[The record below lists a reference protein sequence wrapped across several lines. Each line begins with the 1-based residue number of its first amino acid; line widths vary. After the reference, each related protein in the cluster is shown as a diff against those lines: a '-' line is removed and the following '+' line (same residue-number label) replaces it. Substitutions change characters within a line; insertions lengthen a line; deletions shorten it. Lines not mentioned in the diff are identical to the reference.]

1 MWLNLLNRN
10 CHHKAELRGFE
21 DSMLCLDI
29 LRNSG
34 RLIGRLGCIWVW
46 VWLRPLR
53 PLSFWYHSPSCP
65 LRTSTLGCSQPS
77 TAHSHCIL
85 FRDHKSMQID
95 ASFSLNLMMYMCS
108 WKSCLARMRLTVSP
122 YGIALGPRSS
132 ESNHTHC
139 IRKMYSCMHHAK
151 MYQMYKYM
159 RILNRYCRLL

>member
-1 MWLNLLNRN
+1 MWLNRN
-10 CHHKAELRGFE
+10 CHETELRGFE
-21 DSMLCLDI
+21 DSRIRGSAWTFFTI
-29 LRNSG
+29 LAAS
-34 RLIGRLGCIWVW
+34 LGALAASSWVW
-46 VWLRPLR
+46 VWLRPLRPLR

-65 LRTSTLGCSQPS
+65 LRTWTLGWSQPS

-132 ESNHTHC
+132 ESNHTHTAFERC
-139 IRKMYSCMHHAK
+139 ILVCTMPRCFKV
-151 MYQMYKYM
+151 
-159 RILNRYCRLL
+159 